1 MIGVTMD
8 KKATNKKPEHQRAV
22 EKSGKKQRNGKADKP
37 VWMSDPKKAAVQ
49 MSRSRNLRGC
59 YSTAVIILLVVIT
72 IGVIYVTLR

>member
-1 MIGVTMD
+1 MD
-8 KKATNKKPEHQRAV
+8 KKTSTRKSEQPRAV
-22 EKSGKKQRNGKADKP
+22 DRSGKKQRNGKANNP